1 MENSTIVKII
11 CLVCIIIITTISY
24 FIKKS
29 NNKVIKELTTKLET
43 ATPEILDIIDRL
55 LNEVESVK
63 DYETIEDF
71 RNHIVDSAVD
81 EALEY
86 IKEHADKYEISEY
99 MLGLLTSKRF
109 QSIIEN
115 IISTYKY
122 DSNFNMIF
130 DNLKRL
136 ESPDDFIDEDECLK
150 NDNNETEQENEIL
163 EGINNFYDDKSD
175 V

>member
-11 CLVCIIIITTISY
+11 CLVCIIIIAIISY

-71 RNHIVDSAVD
+71 RNHIIDNAVD

-86 IKEHADKYEISEY
+86 IKEHAEKYELSA
-99 MLGLLTSKRF
+99 
-109 QSIIEN
+109 Q
-115 IISTYKY
+115 
-122 DSNFNMIF
+122 
-130 DNLKRL
+130 
-136 ESPDDFIDEDECLK
+136 
-150 NDNNETEQENEIL
+150 
-163 EGINNFYDDKSD
+163 
-175 V
+175 